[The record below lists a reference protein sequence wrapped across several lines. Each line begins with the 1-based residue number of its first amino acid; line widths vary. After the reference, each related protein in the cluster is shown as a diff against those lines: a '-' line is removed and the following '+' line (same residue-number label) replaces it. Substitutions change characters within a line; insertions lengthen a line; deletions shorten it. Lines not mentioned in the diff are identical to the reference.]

1 MSYTELPPPPDAYCL
16 LCHGTE
22 FFVKKDDRWD
32 LIRKLAGIEF
42 KVCTR
47 CHILMKDGKREA

>member
-1 MSYTELPPPPDAYCL
+1 MSYTENNSPYWYCI

-32 LIRKLAGIEF
+32 LIRKLAGLDP
-42 KVCTR
+42 KVCTK
-47 CHILMKDGKREA
+47 CHILMKKR